1 MVFNSAHSNNTKINL
16 LCLSGRTWL
25 AMDRT
30 CGSGLKK
37 KLNTTSRYDDKH
49 INKLVVNPHH
59 PNLFQVNGAWQE
71 KDAYMSKS

>member
-1 MVFNSAHSNNTKINL
+1 MVGN
-16 LCLSGRTWL
+16 
-25 AMDRT
+25 
-30 CGSGLKK
+30 GSHLWFWIKK
-37 KLNTTSRYDDKH
+37 KSNTTSRYDDKH